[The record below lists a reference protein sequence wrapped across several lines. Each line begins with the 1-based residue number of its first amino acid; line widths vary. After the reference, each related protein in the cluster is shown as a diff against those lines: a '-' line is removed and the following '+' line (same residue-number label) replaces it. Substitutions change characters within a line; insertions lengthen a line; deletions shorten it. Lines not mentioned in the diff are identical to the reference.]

1 MSENTSNI
9 TGDGNVV
16 LQDIN
21 ARDVVINIAGDLPP
35 EVKQKKESLNEKIRG
50 LVDELNEIKDKIPVS
65 ASAEPFEP
73 PDDPAYQ
80 DIKWRRLLKA
90 LEHQGCVLFVGPEIA
105 IDDQGKSLHREFYKE
120 LAEDFDDIE
129 YMENEGFFSPEAD
142 EEILYDILDY
152 YKKEFPQENKKGRK
166 LLEQL
171 AQLPF
176 SMVVSLCPDDTMHTV
191 FEDYALPHNFLFYDG
206 TRQEL
211 ETNGTELPIIYNILG
226 NAAENG
232 KYIFT
237 HANFFQYLNK
247 ITIPSEIKKKIQDA
261 THFLF
266 VGFDFDKWYNRLLL
280 FILDFE
286 QRKGGGNRM
295 IVGSQKIKEDIEHFI
310 EKQFNITFIENDYI
324 KFIEWLT
331 AKAADAQLL
340 RNLNATFLQNNF
352 LDLKKISIKI
362 SDEDKLEE
370 LTRIEKQV
378 EAIDTRIQLFKKRTA
393 A

>member
-1 MSENTSNI
+1 MSENTSNV

-35 EVKQKKESLNEKIRG
+35 EVKQIKESLNVAVKG
-50 LVDELNEIKDKIPVS
+50 LVDQLNEIQDKMP
-65 ASAEPFEP
+65 AAETAEPFEP

-80 DIKWRRLLKA
+80 GIKWRRLLQA
-90 LEHQGCVLFVGPEIA
+90 LRHQGCVLFLGPEVSIN
-105 IDDQGKSLHREFYKE
+105 DQGKSIHREFYKE

-129 YMENEGFFSPEAD
+129 FMEYEGFFSPEAD
-142 EEILYDILDY
+142 EEILYDVLDY
-152 YKKEFPQENKKGRK
+152 YKKDFPRENKIGRS

-176 SMVVSLCPDDTMHTV
+176 SMIVSLCPDETMHQV
-191 FEDYALPHNFLFYDG
+191 YNDFDLPHTFLYYDG
-206 TRQEL
+206 TKQEI
-211 ETNGTELPIIYNILG
+211 EPTDSDLPVIYNILG

-232 KYIFT
+232 RYIFT
-237 HANFFQYLNK
+237 HANFFQYLHK

-286 QRKGGGNRM
+286 QKKSGGNRM
-295 IVGSQKIKEDIEHFI
+295 IVGNQKIKEDIEMFI
-310 EKQFNITFIENDYI
+310 EKQFNITFVENEYTR
-324 KFIEWLT
+324 FIQWLT
-331 AKAADAQLL
+331 GNAAEAEIL
-340 RNLNATFLQNNF
+340 RNLNTVFVQNNF
-352 LDLKKISIKI
+352 MKLKEISIRV

-370 LTRIEKQV
+370 LTNIEKQV
-378 EAIDTRIQLFKKRTA
+378 QAIGAKIQSFKKRIA

>member
-9 TGDGNVV
+9 SGDGNVV

-35 EVKQKKESLNEKIRG
+35 EVKQKKESLNEKIKG
-50 LVDELNEIKDKIPVS
+50 LVDQLDGMKEKIPVS
-65 ASAEPFEP
+65 VSSEPFEP

-80 DIKWRRLLKA
+80 GIKWRRLLKA

-105 IDDQGKSLHREFYKE
+105 IDDQGKSLHQEFYKE

-142 EEILYDILDY
+142 EEILYDILDF
-152 YKKEFPQENKKGRK
+152 YKKDFPRENKKGRQ

-176 SMVVSLCPDDTMHTV
+176 SMTVSLCPDDTMHTV
-191 FEDYALPHNFLFYDG
+191 FEDYAMPHNFLFYDG
-206 TRQEL
+206 TKQEL
-211 ETNGTELPIIYNILG
+211 EPNGTEMPIIYNILG

-247 ITIPSEIKKKIQDA
+247 VTIPSEIKKKIQDA

-295 IVGSQKIKEDIEHFI
+295 IVGSQKIKEDIELFI
-310 EKQFNITFIENDYI
+310 EKQFSITFIENDYT

-331 AKAADAQLL
+331 ANAADAGLL

-378 EAIDTRIQLFKKRTA
+378 EAIDERIQLFKKRTA